1 MPGTTSGD
9 VHTGLGKPV
18 QGQTAGDDKAS
29 ERHGLAGLASNTA
42 AENNIADQRLDPSQR
57 GLSRD
62 DAQTKDTVAD
72 TLGAEEREPVR
83 ADQL

>member
-18 QGQTAGDDKAS
+18 QGQTSGDDKAS

-42 AENNIADQRLDPSQR
+42 GESNVADQRLDSNQR

-62 DAQTKDTVAD
+62 DAHTKDTVAD
-72 TLGAEEREPVR
+72 TLGAEEREPVQ
-83 ADQL
+83 AKQL